1 MTGYPKVMS
10 DLDSPSAIVTALK
23 RLEPLRDVSP
33 EAIAELVRLTT
44 VVRFSANEP
53 LFRQGDPVGD
63 VAWLLL
69 SGRMSVRVATGRHQR
84 MMADIWPGEIVGE
97 AALYTKGHTRSASV
111 VTAAPTVALT
121 IPRAAILDN
130 PDQPAIIALELHLLE
145 ALAKRLRSTNAVL
158 QRVVNEQRSAATAAA
173 ARRAGYQRTP
183 PVTAPPPAA
192 EPEPTEPLSLAQRL
206 ARWFDKADRT

>member
-1 MTGYPKVMS
+1 MS
-10 DLDSPSAIVTALK
+10 DLNSPRAIAAALQC
-23 RLEPLRDVSP
+23 LEPLHGVPP
-33 EAIAELVRLTT
+33 EAVAELVQFTT
-44 VVRFSANEP
+44 VVRFGPNQA

-97 AALYTKGHTRSASV
+97 AALYTKGHTRSATV
-111 VTAAPTVALT
+111 VTAAPTVALV

-130 PDQPAIIALELHLLE
+130 PNQPAIIALELHLLE

-183 PVTAPPPAA
+183 PVTAAPPAA
-192 EPEPTEPLSLAQRL
+192 QPEPTEPLSLAQRL